1 MEALGINYIT
11 IFFYLISFVIALFV
25 LNKYVF
31 SKISA
36 IMTERE
42 AEIANALN
50 EKDNIQLKLVN
61 ADKEASEIIKVAK
74 ISANEILEEAKND
87 IEPHKNQILK
97 EAELEKIQI
106 IQGANKEAGEIIV
119 LAHHNARRDSN
130 EILESV
136 INKAV
141 MSLGIDDAAA
151 NNLTSK
157 IIDKI

>member
-61 ADKEASEIIKVAK
+61 ADKEASEIIKAAK
-74 ISANEILEEAKND
+74 ISANEILEEAKNN
-87 IEPHKNQILK
+87 IEPHKNQILE

-106 IQGANKEAGEIIV
+106 IRDANKEAGEIIV